1 MITDND
7 VKKLKKVFVTKQE
20 LKDEL
25 RYMKEDLLDKMDRSI
40 NQIDGSIN
48 QKFSKFR
55 DEILKAVAEMLHI
68 GVDPIFND
76 HEERIKKIEKRVFPA
91 A

>member
-1 MITDND
+1 MITDGD
-7 VKKLKKVFVTKQE
+7 IKKLKKVFVTKQE

-25 RYMKEDLLDKMDRSI
+25 RCMKEDALDKMDRSI

-48 QKFSKFR
+48 QKFLKFK
-55 DEILKAVAEMLHI
+55 EEMLKAIAEMLHI
-68 GVDPIFND
+68 GVDPIIND
-76 HEERIKKIEKRVFPA
+76 HEERIKKLEKNVFPA